1 MENSVTPA
9 RVTAVASSIIVVI
22 LLAVVLDHAQA
33 LIAPVLTAIVLGLVL
48 APFVDFVERRGIPNS
63 VAALLIL
70 LSFLFFAGAI
80 FYFAE
85 PAVNRAIRNGPV
97 IWAELRSFVEGLR
110 DTVEDVQQIQE
121 TVNEALTDGEE
132 AGGAPAEDGETEARM
147 RIPDIFD
154 VLSYGPAILGG
165 ILIFVGTLYFFL
177 TTRRD
182 VYARTCRLVP
192 TMTETLLIEAEARVS
207 RYFLAITMINAG
219 FGAAVMVVM
228 SALGMPQPIMWGLAT
243 FLLNFM
249 LYLGPGLITVALI
262 VVGVVTFD
270 GVWAVIPA
278 AAFISLNMVESQFV
292 TPTFV
297 GRHMALN
304 PLMVFLSLV
313 FWLWLWGPIGGLVAI
328 PIVVWIRYVISDGK
342 DDEIPV
348 PAPLAP
354 ED

>member
-1 MENSVTPA
+1 MEKTVTSA
-9 RVTAVASSIIVVI
+9 RATAVASIIIVVI
-22 LLAVVLDHAQA
+22 LLAVVLDHAQV

-63 VAALLIL
+63 AAALLIL
-70 LSFLFFAGAI
+70 AFFLFFAGAI

-85 PAVNRAIRNGPV
+85 PIVNRAISNGPM
-97 IWAELRSFVEGLR
+97 IWAELRSSVEGLR
-110 DTVEDVQQIQE
+110 NTVEDVQQIQE
-121 TVNEALTDGEE
+121 TMNEALTDGEAAE
-132 AGGAPAEDGETEARM
+132 GAAPAEAENEAVM
-147 RIPDIFD
+147 RIPSIFD

-182 VYARTCRLVP
+182 VYARTCRLIP
-192 TMTETLLIEAEARVS
+192 SLTETLLIEAEARVS

-219 FGAAVMVVM
+219 FGAAVMVAM
-228 SALGMPQPIMWGLAT
+228 SALGVPQPIMWGLAT

-249 LYLGPGLITVALI
+249 LYLGPGLITVALL
-262 VVGVVTFD
+262 VVGIVTFD
-270 GVWAVIPA
+270 GFWAVMPA
-278 AAFISLNMVESQFV
+278 LAFISLNMVESQFV

-328 PIVVWIRYVISDGK
+328 PIVVWIRYIVSDGK
-342 DDEIPV
+342 DDEIPI
-348 PAPLAP
+348 PAPLPP